1 MKVFF
6 FFTGERNK
14 IKNTSKND
22 GSEAGMELFLE
33 VLEKKVSHRDRWFR
47 FVNAVKNAGMQYSVI
62 PMIPFLCPLW
72 KKEVDDPN

>member
-1 MKVFF
+1 M
-6 FFTGERNK
+6 
-14 IKNTSKND
+14 D
-22 GSEAGMELFLE
+22 LFLK